1 MNIFCTWNPK
11 VILNSKKVPSLQD
24 YNGIPAMYVNWES
37 FYLSHL
43 LAHELDELLFFL
55 HELKL
60 CIVFIHCFHSL
71 FQSFDI
77 WSLLIGLTFLKLQWH
92 FLRYLSKY
100 RPISLCVPT
109 WNLKFR
115 RRKTISNVFG
125 CTALYIMSVYF
136 SLWSG
141 NMACEAQRA
150 YERSVTIFVYCAN
163 SLLYLAKKKNKNNKN
178 QTDGI
183 CYYF

>member
-1 MNIFCTWNPK
+1 
-11 VILNSKKVPSLQD
+11 
-24 YNGIPAMYVNWES
+24 MYVNWES

-55 HELKL
+55 YELKL

-92 FLRYLSKY
+92 FLKYLSKH

-141 NMACEAQRA
+141 NMACEAQLEHAR
-150 YERSVTIFVYCAN
+150 EVWP
-163 SLLYLAKKKNKNNKN
+163 SLSTVPTVCCISQKKKNKTTK
-178 QTDGI
+178 TRLMVSVTI
-183 CYYF
+183 CRINTPCKFLLLFMVFLEAKWVLPVPR

>member
-1 MNIFCTWNPK
+1 
-11 VILNSKKVPSLQD
+11 
-24 YNGIPAMYVNWES
+24 MYVNWES

-150 YERSVTIFVYCAN
+150 CERSVTIFVYCAN
-163 SLLYLAKKKNKNNKN
+163 SLLYLAKKKKTKTTKTRLMVSVTIFRINTPCKFPLLFMVFLEAKWVLPVPR
-178 QTDGI
+178 
-183 CYYF
+183 